1 MVIHV
6 VQAGETVNSIAEQYG
21 VSVQRLIYD
30 NQLQEQLQGQP
41 QLQGDLQG
49 GARRQALAVGQAL
62 LVLFPRVVHT
72 VEAGDTLEQI
82 AARYGTTVLAL
93 ARNNPFLLQQ
103 NVLLAGQQIVVF
115 YEEERL
121 GSMRV
126 NGYAYP
132 FIAPAIL
139 REALLYLDELLVF
152 SYGFT
157 FSGELVPP
165 RTNEDWMLEEAGRFG
180 VESILVLTP
189 FAEPDVFN
197 NQLVKTVTQDLKV
210 QQTLIQNLLAKV
222 QEKGYMGVD
231 VDFEYILPED
241 REAYAQFVANLNE
254 VMTAQ
259 GYRVSVALAPK
270 TSATQ
275 PGLLYEGMDYR
286 LLGENADSVFLMA
299 YEWGYTY
306 GPPMAVAPLNKV
318 EQVVD
323 YALTEIPAEKIV
335 MGIPNYAY
343 DWPLPFVRGT
353 TAARNISNVEA
364 PQLAARA
371 GAEILFDEVARSPH
385 FTYWMGDVQHEVWFE
400 DVRSVEAKVR
410 LAFGKNLLGI
420 GYWSLMKPF
429 RANWLVLNA
438 LIDLG

>member
-299 YEWGYTY
+299 YEWGYT
-306 GPPMAVAPLNKV
+306 
-318 EQVVD
+318 
-323 YALTEIPAEKIV
+323 
-335 MGIPNYAY
+335 
-343 DWPLPFVRGT
+343 
-353 TAARNISNVEA
+353 
-364 PQLAARA
+364 
-371 GAEILFDEVARSPH
+371 
-385 FTYWMGDVQHEVWFE
+385 
-400 DVRSVEAKVR
+400 
-410 LAFGKNLLGI
+410 
-420 GYWSLMKPF
+420 
-429 RANWLVLNA
+429 
-438 LIDLG
+438 